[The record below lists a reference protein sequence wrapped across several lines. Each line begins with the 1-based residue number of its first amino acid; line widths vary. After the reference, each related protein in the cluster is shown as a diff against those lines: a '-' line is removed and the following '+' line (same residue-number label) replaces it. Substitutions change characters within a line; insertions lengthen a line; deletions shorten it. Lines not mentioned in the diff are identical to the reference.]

1 MIKCK
6 NCGWYDNGVCEL
18 LSTEKEK
25 QPTEADSY
33 CINGYSRKKYGVWNQ
48 PNKVETKKQK
58 GKL

>member
-33 CINGYSRKKYGVWNQ
+33 CTNGYSRKKHGVWNQ
-48 PNKVETKKQK
+48 QNKVETKK
-58 GKL
+58 